1 MRRDELFP
9 SPENHHVWV
18 WLFFYFFQ
26 LPEVTQIFWGKMCY
40 HGFLEWKRGWDDKW
54 QKFSLNLKMAA
65 GLNMEEISGTI
76 QNSLAD
82 VGKDESTS
90 RIKQWINKRR
100 SQLKPW
106 TEFMNAK
113 AFSRPKDVA
122 QASRRIVKNLDAYQT
137 NYIAICLFLAIYCM

>member
-1 MRRDELFP
+1 MLDL
-9 SPENHHVWV
+9 SYMKLSIV
-18 WLFFYFFQ
+18 
-26 LPEVTQIFWGKMCY
+26 
-40 HGFLEWKRGWDDKW
+40 
-54 QKFSLNLKMAA
+54 SMAGYA
-65 GLNMEEISGTI
+65 LHLMACLNMEEISGTI

-82 VGKDESTS
+82 VGKDESGS

-113 AFSRPKDVA
+113 AFSKPKDVA

-137 NYIAICLFLAIYCM
+137 NYIAICLFLAIYCMYVQILYQNAAINVLILMS

>member
-1 MRRDELFP
+1 MC
-9 SPENHHVWV
+9 NHSN
-18 WLFFYFFQ
+18 FAS
-26 LPEVTQIFWGKMCY
+26 
-40 HGFLEWKRGWDDKW
+40 KRGLDDKW
-54 QKFSLNLKMAA
+54 QKFSSNLKMAA

-82 VGKDESTS
+82 VGKDENSS
-90 RIKQWINKRR
+90 RIKQWIDKRR

-113 AFSRPKDVA
+113 AFSKPKDVA

-137 NYIAICLFLAIYCM
+137 NYIAICLFLAIYCMYVLKFYIRMSL